1 MSEKLPKVSQ
11 KKARS
16 QSLYQNQ
23 ITTQKLKES
32 LYNQQTSRYGQRAQ
46 RNPVIESIVKEADV
60 VMTNQHLK
68 ENLFKLKEM
77 GLLRN
82 CQPIIQTQSGLKKK
96 DYILNDYHNKST
108 LNGYSRNY
116 GGLFYNK

>member
-1 MSEKLPKVSQ
+1 MLEKLPKVSQ

-32 LYNQQTSRYGQRAQ
+32 LYNYQTSRYGQRTQ
-46 RNPVIESIVKEADV
+46 RNPFIESIVKEADV

-82 CQPIIQTQSGLKKK
+82 CQPIIQIQSGLKKK
-96 DYILNDYHNKST
+96 DYILNDYHNKTT

-116 GGLFYNK
+116 GGLFYNR